1 MSRRT
6 ESERLRI
13 VHLSAEGYTAPSI
26 AAKVGCSVKTVRFW
40 VNRYRSSG
48 SAKSIPASG
57 RPLLMTTA
65 ARKRAVHL
73 LVDGVD
79 GGARFVARKLHS
91 EGLTAELVSPGTVL
105 RGAKAQAREDGD
117 PLICRRGRP
126 PKLLSA
132 VNRAARVSFA
142 HANRGR
148 LWSPVMFTD
157 RCKFAF
163 RYPGAVVRSV
173 RWMKRSKKHEDG
185 APRPSKPSV
194 YNVYGGVTRYGTT
207 RLHVVTGTTGHKSDF
222 KNKAGGD
229 ARNITQGE
237 YACVLRGTLLK
248 EGQRIFSTQG
258 LSQWTLQQDG
268 DKAHG
273 RASTAVEAFNRKSRG
288 STVSLL
294 PNWPSNSPD
303 LSPIENVWAYVDR
316 EVAKLGSKTFAEF
329 KDAIDFQFQNIP
341 KRMCENLFASVPK
354 RLREC
359 VDLGGYKTG
368 Y

>member
-1 MSRRT
+1 MSRLT

-13 VHLSAEGYTAPSI
+13 VHLNAEGFTASSI
-26 AAKVGCSVKTVRFW
+26 AAKVGCSIKTVRFW
-40 VNRYRSSG
+40 VNRYRASG

-57 RPLLMTTA
+57 RPLLLSTA
-65 ARKRAVHL
+65 ARKRAVQL

-79 GGARFVARKLHS
+79 GGAKFVARKLHS
-91 EGLTAELVSPGTVL
+91 ERLTAGLVSTGTVL
-105 RGAKAQAREDGD
+105 RGAKAQALEDGD
-117 PLICRRGRP
+117 QLICRRGRP
-126 PKLLSA
+126 PKLLSG

-142 HANRGR
+142 HANRAR
-148 LWSPVMFTD
+148 TWSRVMFTD

-207 RLHVVTGTTGHKSDF
+207 KLHVVTGTTGHKSDF
-222 KNKAGGD
+222 KNKLGGD

-237 YACVLRGTLLK
+237 YAGVLTGTLLK
-248 EGQRIFSTQG
+248 EGQRIFSAQG
-258 LSQWTLQQDG
+258 LSRWTLQQDG

-273 RASTAVEAFNRKSRG
+273 KATTVVDAYNRKHRG

-294 PNWPSNSPD
+294 SNWPSNSPD
-303 LSPIENVWAYVDR
+303 LSPIENVWAHVDR
-316 EVAKLGSKTFAEF
+316 EVAKLGCRTFAEF
-329 KDAIDFQFQNIP
+329 KDAIDFTFQNIS
-341 KRMCENLFASVPK
+341 RGMCENLFRSVPERLAECK
-354 RLREC
+354 RL
-359 VDLGGYKTG
+359 DGYKTG